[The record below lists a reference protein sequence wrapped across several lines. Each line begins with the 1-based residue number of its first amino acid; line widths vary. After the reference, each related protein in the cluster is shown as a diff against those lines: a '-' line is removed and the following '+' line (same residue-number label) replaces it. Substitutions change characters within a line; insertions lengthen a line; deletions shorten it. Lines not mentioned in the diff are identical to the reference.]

1 MPTPEQNIP
10 LTQED
15 VMVAE
20 VKTSRKSKE
29 AQFTKRLMIYL
40 TEPQY
45 KMLEQRNKNY
55 GSRLGRCARETLMR
69 GCKRRLPVDVEGKAL
84 SAVEDAIDDLRA
96 LRMVLPVR
104 SKNGRAIDAVL
115 RHLVVAQATIR
126 QVKAAKATRTP

>member
-1 MPTPEQNIP
+1 
-10 LTQED
+10 
-15 VMVAE
+15 
-20 VKTSRKSKE
+20 
-29 AQFTKRLMIYL
+29 
-40 TEPQY
+40 
-45 KMLEQRNKNY
+45 
-55 GSRLGRCARETLMR
+55 MR